1 MEQGKQKLLNP
12 TFGLLLGS
20 GLAYFVGMSMLFP
33 TLPSY
38 VISGLGGSNFQV
50 GLAVGIM
57 GISAVVLR
65 LAGSGVVDIKGRRWT
80 IVFGATTAA
89 LGHFLLIAA
98 SNIEIVT
105 VARLL
110 TGLGEAAYFVGLAS
124 AFGDL
129 APENRRAESASY
141 FSAVLYLGFVIGP
154 ILGEQLQMQFSY
166 RAVWI
171 AAGSCCLAG
180 ALLGLAAPS
189 AAHPHK
195 PLRSKRLLHP
205 AALLPA
211 GVAVI
216 GLWGFASFMAFAA
229 PWATELGI
237 GRASSVFLTFACVI
251 MLLRIGLARLGD
263 RLGAR
268 TMSSIALALS
278 AGGLAT
284 IASWQNPAGLF
295 VGIVNTGDSV
305 EIVGIKETRKTV
317 CTGVEMFRKILDEGR
332 AGDNIGALLRGIGK
346 TEVQRGQVLA
356 QPGSI
361 TPHTKFEAEVYVLT
375 KNEGGRH
382 KPFFDGYRPQ
392 FYFRTTDVTGSIA
405 LGADVEMCMPG
416 DNTQMSVELIAP
428 IAMDEGLRFAIREGG
443 RTVGAGA
450 VTKIVE

>member
-105 VARLL
+105 LARLL

-295 VGIVNTGDSV
+295 VG
-305 EIVGIKETRKTV
+305 TV
-317 CTGVEMFRKILDEGR
+317 ILGCGQSFFFPALLALVIATAPVDERGR
-332 AGDNIGALLRGIGK
+332 AIGTFSASFDLSIA
-346 TEVQRGQVLA
+346 V
-356 QPGSI
+356 GSI
-361 TPHTKFEAEVYVLT
+361 MAGVVSDYL
-375 KNEGGRH
+375 GGI
-382 KPFFDGYRPQ
+382 PSAFWMGSASC
-392 FYFRTTDVTGSIA
+392 VTGMILSLTRLPAHHPKDEPPSPKDAAA
-405 LGADVEMCMPG
+405 L
-416 DNTQMSVELIAP
+416 
-428 IAMDEGLRFAIREGG
+428 RES
-443 RTVGAGA
+443 
-450 VTKIVE
+450 